1 MGQISKLLD
10 VRTASLSRLAR
21 LAPMYGMADAP
32 GEDEQ
37 KKRQSPPPVEFL
49 RPGETQAPLPARDQT
64 PAAWVPRPEEYQ
76 RPTSWMPPSSAA
88 PATSNL
94 PKVAGGLPIISA
106 GVGRC
111 GGMHNARAWSSVRP
125 D

>member
-1 MGQISKLLD
+1 
-10 VRTASLSRLAR
+10 
-21 LAPMYGMADAP
+21 MYGMADEP
-32 GEDEQ
+32 GEEEK

-49 RPGETQAPLPARDQT
+49 RPGETQAPLPARDQP

-94 PKVAGGLPIISA
+94 PKVAGVLLIFFPVVGMSGGPHHA
-106 GVGRC
+106 GAVP
-111 GGMHNARAWSSVRP
+111 SVAADAHFHHGNSP
-125 D
+125 PTV